1 MSKDFVNHD
10 EVENLI
16 FKKKKFKPYYN
27 LKKTDLFTL
36 NLLSRFNRKYE
47 EKITKHSYNL
57 ISTIFQDIYWQY
69 SFNFLKYKN
78 FIKKYGSQVPINPK
92 KNEDLFNGY
101 LRFQSFLFPKFSLKF
116 KIKNHLKIYYL
127 FFWAIFNFILGNKKK
142 IIVSNEFLKNYRYN
156 FFKKNIN
163 TKDILILNIKLT
175 NTNSFFSKN
184 INQAIV
190 NNIYARTSYFNIWK
204 FVLKLLKPSK
214 IVLMD
219 NLDKDYSI
227 LLASKLLNIETIGV
241 THGIVA
247 KYHKWLYGYSFF
259 KKKNIL
265 KFDKIYVADEIYKRT
280 LIKYGSI
287 YDSSQIRI
295 SGLLGKSY
303 KEIKKKKSNKFVL
316 YPYEFLTDFTIV
328 LKTLSFL
335 KKKGY
340 QIVIKKRDDINNYNQ
355 FKYLNPIFVND
366 YKKYHLQNAFCIFGL
381 SSSILYELV
390 FSKIPIVSIKSSG
403 LFLYEDIKLPNL
415 LFFDDNN
422 LKSIIRYK
430 VKKVKPNPIR
440 KKFIDEFS
448 KR

>member
-1 MSKDFVNHD
+1 MSKVSVNHD

-16 FKKKKFKPYYN
+16 FKNKKFKPYYN
-27 LKKTDLFTL
+27 LKKSDLFTS
-36 NLLSRFNRKYE
+36 NLLFRFNKKNE
-47 EKITKHSYNL
+47 KKITKYNYNL
-57 ISTIFQDIYWQY
+57 ISIIFQDIYWQY
-69 SFNFLKYKN
+69 SFNFFKYKN
-78 FIKKYGSQVPINPK
+78 FIKKYGSRVPINLQ
-92 KNEDLFNGY
+92 KNKYLFNGY
-101 LRFQSFLFPKFSLKF
+101 LRFQSFLFPRFSLKF

-127 FFWAIFNFILGNKKK
+127 FFWTILNFILGNKKK
-142 IIVSNEFLKNYRYN
+142 IIVSNEFLKNYRYD

-163 TKDILILNIKLT
+163 TNDILILNIKLA
-175 NTNSFFSKN
+175 NTKNFFSKN
-184 INQAIV
+184 INQAIM
-190 NNIYARTSYFNIWK
+190 NNIDSRISYFNIWK
-204 FVLKLLKPSK
+204 FVFKLLKPSK
-214 IVLMD
+214 IILMD

-241 THGIVA
+241 THGVVA
-247 KYHKWLYGYSFF
+247 KYHKWLYGYSFL

-280 LIKYGSI
+280 LIKHGNI
-287 YDSSQIRI
+287 YDSSQIKI

-303 KEIKKKKSNKFVL
+303 KEIKKKRSNKFVL

-340 QIVIKKRDDINNYNQ
+340 QIVIKKRNGVNNYKQ

-366 YKKYHLQNAFCIFGL
+366 YKKYHLRNAFCIFGL

-415 LFFDDNN
+415 LFLDDKN
-422 LKSIIRYK
+422 LKNIIKYK

-440 KKFIDEFS
+440 KNFINEFS